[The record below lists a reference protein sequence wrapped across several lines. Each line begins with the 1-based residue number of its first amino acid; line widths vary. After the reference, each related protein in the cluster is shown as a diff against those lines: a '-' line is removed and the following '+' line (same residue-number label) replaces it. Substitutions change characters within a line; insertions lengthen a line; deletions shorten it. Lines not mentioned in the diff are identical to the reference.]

1 MARHVRVEYPG
12 AIYHVTCRMLG
23 DARSR
28 LFIDN
33 ADYERYI
40 LRLSERVEQ
49 YNIRL
54 YMFTCMRN
62 HTHLVFETPEGNLSK
77 FMQSLSTAY
86 TVYYNLRRKRHG
98 HLFDGRFKAKLVDGD
113 NYLLALSRYVHL
125 NPVKVT
131 GVKSKSIE
139 EKISILRKYR
149 WSSYPGYI
157 NASKRVDFVEYS
169 PVSALMGGDS
179 KRWPGLY
186 RRYVESGLA
195 ETDREFLEA
204 YRISPRCI
212 GGSDFVSDVEDLY
225 YEISDKYTSPED
237 VTFRRV
243 VDSLDQESVFS
254 VIEDLFEV
262 DKCELLLQRRD
273 YPLRG
278 IAAMLLMRYSGLTQ
292 RQVAALLKVRS
303 GSTISKQ
310 IARSRKLLAEEEELR
325 CLVRKCEQVLNELR
339 NTEQLLND

>member
-1 MARHVRVEYPG
+1 
-12 AIYHVTCRMLG
+12 MLG

-28 LFIDN
+28 LFIDD

-54 YMFTCMRN
+54 YMFVCMRN

-125 NPVKVT
+125 NPIKVA
-131 GVKSKSIE
+131 GVKSKTTE
-139 EKISILRKYR
+139 EKVSFLRQYR

-157 NASKRVDFVEYS
+157 DEKRRLEFVEYS
-169 PVSALMGGDS
+169 PVSALMGGNP

-186 RRYVESGLA
+186 QRYVEEGLDCS
-195 ETDREFLEA
+195 DREFLEA
-204 YRISPRCI
+204 YQISPRCI
-212 GGSDFVSDVEDLY
+212 GGSDFVSH
-225 YEISDKYTSPED
+225 
-237 VTFRRV
+237 
-243 VDSLDQESVFS
+243 
-254 VIEDLFEV
+254 V
-262 DKCELLLQRRD
+262 DKL
-273 YPLRG
+273 YW
-278 IAAMLLMRYSGLTQ
+278 
-292 RQVAALLKVRS
+292 
-303 GSTISKQ
+303 
-310 IARSRKLLAEEEELR
+310 RSRWG
-325 CLVRKCEQVLNELR
+325 QPS
-339 NTEQLLND
+339 T